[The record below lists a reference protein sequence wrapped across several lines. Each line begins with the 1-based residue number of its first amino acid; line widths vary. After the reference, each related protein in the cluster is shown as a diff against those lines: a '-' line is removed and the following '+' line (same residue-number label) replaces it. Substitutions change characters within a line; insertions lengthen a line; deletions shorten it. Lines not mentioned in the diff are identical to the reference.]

1 MSDAK
6 DEKRGEDER
15 SGDEIDETGADGAE
29 RQAKD
34 ELFEAIDHFK
44 NAASIL
50 FGRAASDP
58 AVKSAKKEAGRIAKK
73 IGDAA
78 EPLAKQLTTEISRL
92 TKDVMETVEGA
103 VEGATQRKPKPKS
116 KKPKAKPASDE
127 EE

>member
-1 MSDAK
+1 MVEKKKEESTVDA
-6 DEKRGEDER
+6 
-15 SGDEIDETGADGAE
+15 TGADAE
-29 RQAKD
+29 EHSAKE

-58 AVKSAKKEAGRIAKK
+58 TVKTATKEAGRIAKK

-78 EPLAKQLTTEISRL
+78 EPLAKQLTDEVTRM
-92 TKDVMETVEGA
+92 TRDVMQA
-103 VEGATQRKPKPKS
+103 VEG
-116 KKPKAKPASDE
+116 KPKAAKKKKAEKAETDE